1 MLPILNYLH
10 LMENK
15 IIEIIFFLIGI
26 ILLFLGNKWTSNY
39 TNNLAKDDFKVFN
52 LTGINGTLME
62 KGILH
67 HTISFKVNNNL
78 KEFAFY
84 LKNGVSESINF
95 SDFVEIG
102 DRIIKPALSDTL
114 FLIRKHKCYKY
125 TFNTD

>member
-15 IIEIIFFLIGI
+15 IIGKLFFYLIGI
-26 ILLFLGNKWTSNY
+26 ILLFLGNKRTSNY

-102 DRIIKPALSDTL
+102 D
-114 FLIRKHKCYKY
+114 
-125 TFNTD
+125 